1 MVHTQH
7 RRPALVAGL
16 FYEENPAELERS
28 IAEACLHPLGAG
40 RLPVVAAD
48 GPRAV
53 VGLVCPHAG
62 YPYSGPPATR
72 SYVRLAE
79 DGVPDVAVIVA
90 PAHYRP
96 VGDCA
101 VWAEGVWETP
111 LGEVVVDADIAAALV
126 KNHPRVEVSEL
137 PHLGFPSHPEHAI
150 EVQLPFLQFC
160 YRDRTP
166 RIVPMAVSAYAFDI
180 LQDMGAA
187 LGDTLK
193 NHNAV
198 VIASCDLTHYEPHEV
213 AKQQDMVALQCI
225 ADLDAKGLMEC
236 IFQHQSLS
244 DAIVAVVMLA
254 ACQIMGA
261 TRGEILGHS
270 TSGDI
275 ISDRAHVV
283 GYGAAAVLRDEG

>member
-1 MVHTQH
+1 MAHTQH

-16 FYEENPAELERS
+16 FYEDNPAELEKS
-28 IAEACLHPLGAG
+28 IAEYCLHPLGAG

-79 DGVPDVAVIVA
+79 DGVPEVAVIVA

-111 LGEVVVDADIAAALV
+111 LGEVIVDADVAAALV
-126 KNHPRVEVSEL
+126 ESHPAIGVSEL

-160 YRDRTP
+160 YRDHAP
-166 RIVPMAVSAYAFDI
+166 RIVPMAISAHDFDT
-180 LQDMGAA
+180 LQDIGAA
-187 LGDTLK
+187 IGDALK
-193 NHNAV
+193 NQNAV
-198 VIASCDLTHYEPHEV
+198 VIASCDLTHYESHEV
-213 AKQQDMVALQCI
+213 AKQQDMAALQCI
-225 ADLDAKGLMEC
+225 ADLDAEGLMEC
-236 IFQHQSLS
+236 ICQYQSLS
-244 DAIVAVVMLA
+244 DAVVAVVMLA
-254 ACQIMGA
+254 ACHILGA

-275 ISDRAHVV
+275 IPDRAHVV
-283 GYGAAAVLRDEG
+283 GYGAAAVLKG